1 MQNKKVTASAIISE
15 LQSSDMYIQVRGRLC
30 DMKTNAN
37 GVAVTE
43 AFIDEIIANEDKYI
57 GIPLCADVRGLLN
70 NKNIGHMYNRAT
82 GEFMSTIVGSMI
94 HFEKEVENGNASLII
109 NARIMK
115 RYKAVCAAIANL
127 FAEGRLK
134 FSFEITCG
142 DYEELDDGTMVIDAS
157 DLNYLEGAA
166 IVTFPACEDAV
177 AMELVAECLRKEGE
191 NMADQELIVE
201 TAEAEAQTE
210 AVAEVEQAAVEE
222 VPQTEETAEVE
233 PVVETATTIVRQEHT
248 ESDCVHT
255 YDTETGVETHECI
268 THEVCID
275 GPVETMASDSEKPAT
290 EVAEEPDEEEDKE
303 EEKCECNAES
313 AKEKTAAEAC
323 DGDDEKDEECN
334 AALAEAD
341 SVPEG
346 ELLKAFAELKDSL
359 QSIRS
364 ELAALKEH
372 YIKNE
377 VTAKAEASP
386 EELQAET
393 IIADQEK
400 KWTLVNPFVSNM
412 SVPPN
417 KYRLL
422 EKEEG
427 RKEAY
432 TLI

>member
-30 DMKTNAN
+30 DLKTNAN

-43 AFIDEIIANEDKYI
+43 GFIDEIIANEDKYI

-70 NKNIGHMYNRAT
+70 DKTIGHMYNRAT

-94 HFEKEVENGNASLII
+94 HFEKEVEDGNASLII

-115 RYKAVCAAIANL
+115 RYKAVCAAVANL

-142 DYEELDDGTMVIDAS
+142 DYQELDDGTMIIDAS

-191 NMADQELIVE
+191 NMADQEMIVE
-201 TAEAEAQTE
+201 TAE
-210 AVAEVEQAAVEE
+210 
-222 VPQTEETAEVE
+222 TEETAEVAE
-233 PVVETATTIVRQEHT
+233 TETSLAEETVAAKQTAETEAAVETATMIVRQEHT
-248 ESDCVHT
+248 ECDCVHT
-255 YDTETGVETHECI
+255 YDTDTGTETHEC
-268 THEVCID
+268 TEHVVCVD
-275 GPVETMASDSEKPAT
+275 GPVETMASDSS
-290 EVAEEPDEEEDKE
+290 DDDEDKE
-303 EEKCECNAES
+303 DDCECNAEAS
-313 AKEKTAAEAC
+313 EEKEVAEDC
-323 DGDDEKDEECN
+323 KEDDEKDEECN
-334 AALAEAD
+334 AALAEAND
-341 SVPEG
+341 VPDG
-346 ELLKAFAELKDSL
+346 EWQNVIAELKESL
-359 QSIRS
+359 QNIQS

-372 YIKNE
+372 YIKTE
-377 VTAKAEASP
+377 VIAEAEAS
-386 EELQAET
+386 EEEPQAET
-393 IIADQEK
+393 VIADQEK
-400 KWTLVNPFVSNM
+400 KWTLVNPFVSEM
-412 SVPPN
+412 SVPN

-422 EKEEG
+422 EKQEK
-427 RKEAY
+427 RTDAY